1 VFRRRTAVAE
11 IPVAVGERL
20 DVQAAGADEALTATV
35 LEADTTTL
43 AVTVGRTPS
52 GRPVRLEPGTE
63 LTLAWTDDT
72 ALLTVRAR
80 LLCASFA
87 GEPRWELRVAGPV
100 RRIQRRSAL
109 RVAVRLP
116 VTVNAGGP
124 VQAGRTVD
132 LSANGSRLLLAGP
145 PTDEWGEP
153 VRSAG
158 DRMLFTLQLDGRT
171 VTSEAELVR
180 RHRRLD
186 GRWEAS
192 VEFTRLTEGQQ
203 EALRRWV
210 VGHGDVPAR

>member
-1 VFRRRTAVAE
+1 VFRRRTAAAE
-11 IPVAVGERL
+11 VPVPVGERL

-35 LEADTTTL
+35 LEADASTV
-43 AVTVGRTPS
+43 AVTVGRTAS
-52 GRPVRLEPGTE
+52 GRGVRLEPGTR
-63 LTLAWTDDT
+63 LTLTWTDDT
-72 ALLTVRAR
+72 ALLALPAR
-80 LLCASFA
+80 LLGASFA
-87 GEPRWELRVAGPV
+87 GEPRWDLRITGPV
-100 RRIQRRSAL
+100 RRIQRRSGV

-124 VQAGRTVD
+124 ARTGTTVD
-132 LSANGSRLLLAGP
+132 LGETGGRLVLDRP
-145 PTDEWGEP
+145 PTDEAGEP

-192 VEFTRLTEGQQ
+192 VEFTRLTAGQR
-203 EALRRWV
+203 ETLRREV
-210 VGHGDVPAR
+210 VAGGTTPAR